1 MHACRYDACIY
12 DAANF
17 VTDERM
23 DEQGDSRSWILFAC
37 KVLTL
42 EEWNVVIDFYNYIH
56 PLLIEWCL
64 DKFHEILNI
73 SYLIVSTQ
81 PPDDSF
87 ALRLISRDV
96 LQPQATASRC
106 RRRSMASAIIA
117 KVFPLLPPPSCR
129 GLYVQGASPAII
141 VWEVAGDVGD
151 VFVCGEFQS
160 FFLGCP
166 LKLRR
171 ACVAPSAPTNAVS
184 EEESRFLI
192 ELFSTWRGSRKSS
205 HSDPS
210 WRRSQ
215 LVSSYLQSNPGQSN
229 FSLQR
234 WWEPLAVRMLDT

>member
-1 MHACRYDACIY
+1 MLGWWVSWNPQYFLFDCI
-12 DAANF
+12 
-17 VTDERM
+17 
-23 DEQGDSRSWILFAC
+23 
-37 KVLTL
+37 K
-42 EEWNVVIDFYNYIH
+42 
-56 PLLIEWCL
+56 
-64 DKFHEILNI
+64 
-73 SYLIVSTQ
+73 STQ
-81 PPDDSF
+81 PPDDDF
-87 ALRLISRDV
+87 APWLISRDV
-96 LQPQATASRC
+96 LQLQATASRC